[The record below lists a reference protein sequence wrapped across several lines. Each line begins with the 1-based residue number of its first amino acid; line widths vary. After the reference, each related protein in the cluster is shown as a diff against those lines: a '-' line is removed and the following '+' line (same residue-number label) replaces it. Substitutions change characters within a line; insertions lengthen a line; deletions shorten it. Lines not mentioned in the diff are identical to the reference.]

1 MHTDRNYKSS
11 PGKIADDNSRSEMM
25 KRNLILA
32 LIIILIILIG
42 GGVWYVQSVQ
52 QSRHTTLTD
61 ITIGTGQNA
70 ASTLLIVAKDNGYF
84 AQHGLNVTFSNSPS
98 ASIAMQNLVDRQND
112 FVFVNEYEIS
122 DPDLYNKNVRMIAT
136 LSESD
141 VNFIVARR
149 DRGIVQVQDLEG
161 KKIGVTKGSIRE
173 YFLDRFFV
181 LNGLSINKITIINL
195 QLAQLVNATV
205 NGDIDASFSS
215 EPYVYQMR
223 QQMGENA
230 VVWPVNL
237 GQHAYFSLVC
247 NEITVKEHP
256 EIIEAV
262 LSSVLDAE
270 TYVNS
275 HPEEA
280 KKVARKQTNFDD
292 RYMEQDWQNHHFS
305 VTLSQSLITSMKDE
319 TRWRI
324 RRNLTDVKDVPDFS
338 KFISSD
344 ILYKLKPSAVT
355 LIR

>member
-1 MHTDRNYKSS
+1 MEKNR
-11 PGKIADDNSRSEMM
+11 
-25 KRNLILA
+25 
-32 LIIILIILIG
+32 IIGLLLLVIIFTG
-42 GGVWYVQSVQ
+42 GGAWYLLYVQQPHPASLQ
-52 QSRHTTLTD
+52 E
-61 ITIGTGQNA
+61 ITIGTCQNA
-70 ASTLLIVAKDNGYF
+70 ASTLLIIAKEKGYF
-84 AQHGLNVTFSNSPS
+84 AQHGLNVTFSKSAS
-98 ASIAMQNLVDRQND
+98 ASITLQNLLNHQND
-112 FVFVNEYEIS
+112 LVFVNEYEIS
-122 DPDLYNKNVRMIAT
+122 DPDLYNKNIRVIAT

-173 YFLDRFFV
+173 YFLNRFFV

-215 EPYVYQMR
+215 EPYVFQMR

-262 LSSVLDAE
+262 LSSVLEAE
-270 TYVNS
+270 TYINS

-280 KKVARKQTNFDD
+280 KKIVQTQTNFDEQ
-292 RYMEQDWQNHHFS
+292 YMEQDWQNHHFS

-324 RRNLTDVKDVPDFS
+324 RKNLTDVKDVPDFS
-338 KFISSD
+338 KYISSD